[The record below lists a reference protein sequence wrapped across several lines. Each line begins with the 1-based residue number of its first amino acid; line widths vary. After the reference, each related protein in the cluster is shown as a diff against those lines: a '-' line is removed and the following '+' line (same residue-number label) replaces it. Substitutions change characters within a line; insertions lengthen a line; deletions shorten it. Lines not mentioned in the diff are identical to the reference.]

1 MRAFFT
7 PVFSWALPGSP
18 GLSSVLGDMQVKEM
32 SREMGFSKLITRCIF
47 SPILVKQNEFVELY
61 MRDY

>member
-7 PVFSWALPGSP
+7 PVFSSALPGSP

-32 SREMGFSKLITRCIF
+32 SREMGFSKLIARCIF
-47 SPILVKQNEFVELY
+47 SPILVKQNELVELY
-61 MRDY
+61 KRDY